1 MPDVDVSQ
9 AATTVTVGD
18 PVPDPPDA
26 ADVAAARAAVAA
38 ATTVAALRTRTIALF
53 DLLNTQENP

>member
-1 MPDVDVSQ
+1 MSDVDASQ
-9 AATTVTVGD
+9 ATTTVTVGD